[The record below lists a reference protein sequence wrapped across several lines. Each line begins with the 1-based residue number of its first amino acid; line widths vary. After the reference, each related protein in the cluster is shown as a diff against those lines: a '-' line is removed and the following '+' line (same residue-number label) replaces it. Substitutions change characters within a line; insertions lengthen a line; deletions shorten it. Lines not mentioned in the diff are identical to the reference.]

1 MKQGGEE
8 DSASIDAEI
17 EAATGSGLWQIVDG
31 IALHALIANLEVQV
45 RAGAAPRGTN
55 HGDLL
60 ATGDIFTLLY
70 KNATQVGV

>member
-31 IALHALIANLEVQV
+31 IALHALIANLEV
-45 RAGAAPRGTN
+45 
-55 HGDLL
+55 
-60 ATGDIFTLLY
+60 
-70 KNATQVGV
+70 